1 MVVSHSGIDNG
12 IYVCIYIGIYIGICI
27 YIGIDNDKVFILVLI
42 MIKYVWKLQKPL
54 QKVFSMSEA
63 CE

>member
-27 YIGIDNDKVFILVLI
+27 YIGIDNDKVIIGINGRRGGGGIVVKDVEI
-42 MIKYVWKLQKPL
+42 IKNL
-54 QKVFSMSEA
+54 
-63 CE
+63 

>member
-27 YIGIDNDKVFILVLI
+27 YIGIDNDKVCLKITETTSKGIF
-42 MIKYVWKLQKPL
+42 YVRSLWI
-54 QKVFSMSEA
+54 VV
-63 CE
+63 

>member
-27 YIGIDNDKVFILVLI
+27 YIGIDNDKAIIGINVRRGGGHSG
-42 MIKYVWKLQKPL
+42 KG
-54 QKVFSMSEA
+54 
-63 CE
+63 CGNH

>member
-27 YIGIDNDKVFILVLI
+27 YIGIDNDKVIIGINVRRGGGGGGGHSG
-42 MIKYVWKLQKPL
+42 KG
-54 QKVFSMSEA
+54 
-63 CE
+63 CGNH

>member
-27 YIGIDNDKVFILVLI
+27 YIGIYIGGGGIVVKDVEI
-42 MIKYVWKLQKPL
+42 IKNL
-54 QKVFSMSEA
+54 
-63 CE
+63 

>member
-27 YIGIDNDKVFILVLI
+27 YIGIDNDKVIIGINVRRGGGI
-42 MIKYVWKLQKPL
+42 VVKDVEIIKNL
-54 QKVFSMSEA
+54 
-63 CE
+63 

>member
-27 YIGIDNDKVFILVLI
+27 YIGIDIGRGIFICI
-42 MIKYVWKLQKPL
+42 DIGI
-54 QKVFSMSEA
+54 EA
-63 CE
+63 MLREMR